1 MKRGWLKAL
10 FVLSFVFCAMFA
22 FSISSSAATYEPD
35 GATVTQYE
43 YDSSECNRTIVV
55 TCVDESGKV
64 LKKVNIK
71 TKYGEDDLC
80 FVSIYN
86 YDPISFSSDQ
96 GLWETCKLMWTSGG
110 MHCEGIE
117 QENYQCYCAN
127 ASV

>member
-1 MKRGWLKAL
+1 MKRSVLKAL

-22 FSISSSAATYEPD
+22 LSITSSAATYEPD
-35 GATVTQYE
+35 GGTVTQYE

-55 TCVDESGKV
+55 SCVDESGNL

-71 TKYGEDDLC
+71 TKYGADDLC

-110 MHCEGIE
+110 MHCEGDIDIDYYFR
-117 QENYQCYCAN
+117 NH
-127 ASV
+127 